1 MKITIFAISLYLLS
15 LTFPFKSYISLFV
28 LSLSGVLT
36 VLWSKEERNNI
47 SKLISYSLTAFLTSV
62 IISSFLSV
70 DIERSFLLNLS
81 FFPAL
86 LILFII
92 CEVTDIN
99 LIYALYIVLSGVGAI
114 ISAIALCYF
123 FLNITEENPSV
134 WIEKMGNPNII
145 VPNDLM
151 LLSVLIP
158 FSLSIIYSKLSF
170 AFKIL
175 PILSIFLC
183 IWTIII
189 YQSRGALILSAIS
202 ACYMIIFLKSFLFF
216 SLSSII
222 TITILIVN
230 LKYHLPLISKFSGIW
245 STRIPYWLV
254 ALSMFADAPLLG
266 HGSHTYATLYNTYKN
281 KIEIPD
287 WVIVDGRFTPWA
299 HNLYLEI
306 LAEQGILG
314 LTSLIVLLIFGF
326 KTAWNTCNSYQKEI
340 KILGLGAFLGLST
353 ISMGAIFELSFIRHW
368 VVIMLFSILGIII
381 SLSNK
386 EEKGEN

>member
-1 MKITIFAISLYLLS
+1 MTIFAISLYLLS
-15 LTFPFKSYISLFV
+15 LTLPFKSYVPLFI
-28 LSLSGVLT
+28 LSIAGTLLAA
-36 VLWSKEERNNI
+36 WSREECNNLPRSI
-47 SKLISYSLTAFLTSV
+47 RYPLIAFLTSA

-70 DIERSFLLNLS
+70 DIERSFFLNLS
-81 FFPAL
+81 FLPAL
-86 LILFII
+86 LILFIM
-92 CEVTDIN
+92 CEINKIN
-99 LIYALYIVLSGVGAI
+99 LIYALYVVLSGMGMIV
-114 ISAIALCYF
+114 SAIALWS
-123 FLNITEENPSV
+123 FLNVTEKNPSV
-134 WIEKMGNPNII
+134 WIEEMGNPNII

-151 LLSVLIP
+151 LLSVIVP
-158 FSLSIIYSKLSF
+158 FSLSLIYSKKLSLTL
-170 AFKIL
+170 KIL
-175 PILSIFLC
+175 PILSIFLS
-183 IWTIII
+183 IWIIII
-189 YQSRGALILSAIS
+189 YQSRGALILSVIS
-202 ACYMIIFLKSFLFF
+202 IFYTIIFLRSFLFF
-216 SLSSII
+216 SFASII
-222 TITILIVN
+222 AITILIVN
-230 LKYHLPLISKFSGIW
+230 LKHSLPLVSKFSGCW
-245 STRIPYWLV
+245 STRIQYWLA

-287 WVIVDGRFTPWA
+287 WLIVDDRFTPWA

-314 LTSLIVLLIFGF
+314 LTSLITLLIFGF
-326 KTAWNTCNSYQKEI
+326 KIAWETCNSYQKEI

>member
-1 MKITIFAISLYLLS
+1 MTIFAISLYLLS
-15 LTFPFKSYISLFV
+15 LTLPFKSYVPLFI
-28 LSLSGVLT
+28 LSIAGTLLAA
-36 VLWSKEERNNI
+36 WSREECNNLPKSI
-47 SKLISYSLTAFLTSV
+47 RYPLIAFLTSV

-114 ISAIALCYF
+114 ISAIALCCF
-123 FLNITEENPSV
+123 FLNIAEENPSV

-151 LLSVLIP
+151 LLSVIVP
-158 FSLSIIYSKLSF
+158 FSLSLIYSKKLSLTL
-170 AFKIL
+170 KIL
-175 PILSIFLC
+175 PVLSIFLS
-183 IWTIII
+183 IWIIII
-189 YQSRGALILSAIS
+189 YQSRGALILSVIS
-202 ACYMIIFLKSFLFF
+202 IFYTIIFLRSFLFF
-216 SLSSII
+216 SFASII
-222 TITILIVN
+222 AITILIVN
-230 LKYHLPLISKFSGIW
+230 LKHSLPLVSKFSGCW
-245 STRIPYWLV
+245 STRIQYWLA

-287 WVIVDGRFTPWA
+287 WLIVDDRFTPWA

-314 LTSLIVLLIFGF
+314 LTSLITLLIFGF
-326 KTAWNTCNSYQKEI
+326 KIAWNTCNSYQKEI

-353 ISMGAIFELSFIRHW
+353 VSMGAVFELSFIRHW
-368 VVIMLFSILGIII
+368 VVIMLFSILGMII
-381 SLSNK
+381 SVSSLSRKKN
-386 EEKGEN
+386 